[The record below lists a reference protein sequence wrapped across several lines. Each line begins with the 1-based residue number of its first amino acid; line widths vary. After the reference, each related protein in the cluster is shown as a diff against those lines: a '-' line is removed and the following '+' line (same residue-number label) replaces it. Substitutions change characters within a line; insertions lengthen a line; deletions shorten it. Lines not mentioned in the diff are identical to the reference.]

1 MQKVIA
7 EQASRACTK
16 PELLQ
21 GVGGSRKGTAG
32 GQACS
37 HHAGTP
43 GVLEC
48 LLVAMGERP
57 EHVLLMDRWVDGCG
71 RAAAALPSLSL
82 AAGAAGSFWSLSQQT
97 NSRGHGAGTRV
108 HPCTDGRLG

>member
-1 MQKVIA
+1 MQKVIP

-21 GVGGSRKGTAG
+21 GVGGSRKGTAW

-71 RAAAALPSLSL
+71 CAAAALPSLSL

-97 NSRGHGAGTRV
+97 GSRGHGAESRV